1 MTCVLPH
8 IDVQQL
14 VTIALRHFRASDDE
28 TTPISKMLAWSDR
41 LFTVPSI
48 RSSSANRWPPCL
60 AWVLVSHFS
69 FGPRTYRPIEYHF
82 LFLPIKVRCD
92 RVFSICMGFVRSV
105 FLILWTT
112 CVWNSFGAFSLMGFL
127 RILQNCE
134 SMFETFP
141 GQRIYSHVGKLESP
155 RRGWKYKPRA

>member
-14 VTIALRHFRASDDE
+14 VTIALRHFRVLDDE
-28 TTPISKMLAWSDR
+28 TTPISKMLACGDR

-60 AWVLVSHFS
+60 AWVLVSRF
-69 FGPRTYRPIEYHF
+69 Y
-82 LFLPIKVRCD
+82 FLPIKVRCD
-92 RVFSICMGFVRSV
+92 SVFSICMGFVRSV

-155 RRGWKYKPRA
+155 GQGWKRKPRA